1 VVKNKNWRL
10 KMTTKNPEKNLDTSK
25 VVAGNPSKTPE
36 TPKEKSNPKQSQA
49 TPKETILTVSE
60 LAKKLG
66 ILPKRLRS
74 FLRAEYPR
82 DNKGKKWELTTSL
95 AGKIEKDYKA
105 KIKAKDEAK
114 KEESKK
120 VGDTLLEKEK
130 VE

>member
-1 VVKNKNWRL
+1 
-10 KMTTKNPEKNLDTSK
+10 MTTKRVTG
-25 VVAGNPSKTPE
+25 A
-36 TPKEKSNPKQSQA
+36 KEKMSQKHA
-49 TPKETILTVSE
+49 QAPAKEPVLTVSE

-82 DNKGKKWELTTSL
+82 ENKGKKWELTTSL

-114 KEESKK
+114 KEEPKK
-120 VGDTLLEKEK
+120 PGEILPQKENVSTK
-130 VE
+130 SEIKPENKNIESGK